1 MHTNTNSTMPRY
13 AFRAPSTTKS
23 QEPLFLQIGIKK
35 MLHLIWHKDNNSST
49 AEDGKEQ
56 KGIRSQLL
64 ECYRKLYFDPLPDT
78 TLEAKAQVNRIT
90 KNMIE

>member
-1 MHTNTNSTMPRY
+1 
-13 AFRAPSTTKS
+13 
-23 QEPLFLQIGIKK
+23 

-49 AEDGKEQ
+49 TEDGKEQ

-78 TLEAKAQVNRIT
+78 NLEAKAQVNRIT